1 MEAQARKLKITAR
14 NIRSNLLSSNKQL
27 SNIRSTEDQIDS
39 NNEKRRLKRVKERR
53 LETSRTSKKN
63 KGRGL
68 GKAVKGEIF
77 SEESDMLDNILSFV
91 GIILVGKAVVELPK
105 AIGGQGPLAGIMKTL
120 EPVME
125 SLKGGLNAIGNGMQG
140 ITKSVEK
147 EKVNE
152 TQSTEK
158 KKETLDVSVLEKDL
172 NLGEAEELIKT
183 IAKDATNLETV
194 VGDHGISDERID
206 EFIKKNQSAVSPKE
220 ENKKEKPKPKITA
233 NNGKI
238 NPIEVLE
245 KNKHLIPSM
254 PFMDTYQM
262 VLEEIKKD
270 PTKYDTKEE
279 IENALKRYN
288 IDPSKI
294 KYNTSGLTSTSFD
307 VSSIKPIEKK
317 YNIDG
322 QTVSGG
328 AVKTIIVTQRVIVPT

>member
-27 SNIRSTEDQIDS
+27 SNIRSTQDQIDS

-68 GKAVKGEIF
+68 GKAAKGEMF
-77 SEESDMLDNILSFV
+77 SEESDMLNNILSFV
-91 GIILVGKAVVELPK
+91 GIILIGKAVVELPK

-125 SLKGGLNAIGNGMQG
+125 SLKGGLNAIGDGMQG

-158 KKETLDVSVLEKDL
+158 KKETLDVSVLDKDL

-220 ENKKEKPKPKITA
+220 ENKK
-233 NNGKI
+233 
-238 NPIEVLE
+238 
-245 KNKHLIPSM
+245 
-254 PFMDTYQM
+254 
-262 VLEEIKKD
+262 
-270 PTKYDTKEE
+270 
-279 IENALKRYN
+279 
-288 IDPSKI
+288 
-294 KYNTSGLTSTSFD
+294 
-307 VSSIKPIEKK
+307 
-317 YNIDG
+317 
-322 QTVSGG
+322 
-328 AVKTIIVTQRVIVPT
+328 